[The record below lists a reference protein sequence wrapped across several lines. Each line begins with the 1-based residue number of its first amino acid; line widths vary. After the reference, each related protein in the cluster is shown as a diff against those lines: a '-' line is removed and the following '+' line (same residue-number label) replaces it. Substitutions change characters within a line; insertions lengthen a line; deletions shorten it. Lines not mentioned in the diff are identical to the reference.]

1 MNAHLQPG
9 QPGQAGQ
16 AQQPRLTRR
25 AMTVRDL
32 DAVMTAESGAYSHP
46 WTRGNF
52 VDSLAAGYLAEV
64 VAGDAV
70 GLVAY
75 FVALRGV
82 DELHLLNITVAA
94 PWQGQG
100 HGSALLRAVQGHA
113 AALGLGS
120 LWLEVRHSNAR
131 ARALYR
137 RRGFSEVGLR
147 KGYYPAAVQRE
158 DAVVMSLPIALSP
171 PGGVHGLD

>member
-1 MNAHLQPG
+1 VS
-9 QPGQAGQ
+9 
-16 AQQPRLTRR
+16 AQLQPRLTRR

-32 DAVMTAESGAYSHP
+32 DTVLAVEAGAYSHP

-52 VDSLAAGYLAEV
+52 IDSLASGYLAEV
-64 VAGDAV
+64 VAGDEAGV
-70 GLVAY
+70 VAY
-75 FVALRGV
+75 FVAMRGV

-113 AALGLGS
+113 AALGLGA
-120 LWLEVRHSNAR
+120 LWLEVRQSNQR

-137 RRGFSEVGLR
+137 RRGFAEVGLR
-147 KGYYPAAVQRE
+147 KGYYPAVAQRE
-158 DAVVMSLPIALSP
+158 DAVVMSLLVSLTP
-171 PGGVHGLD
+171 PGGLHGVD